1 LENIDEIYQEAN
13 EVGGRHSGLSEE
25 VEEGEK
31 VKKAEG

>member
-13 EVGGRHSGLSEE
+13 ETCGQHRGLGEE